1 MQRKSEK
8 TLQFRKTLGNIVKNL
23 RLNKTGLSG
32 NKLANEYDIG
42 NGNISRIQNGEVD
55 CKLIT
60 IWKIAE
66 SLDIKFSELSKLL
79 EDELGDDF
87 KLTDE

>member
-1 MQRKSEK
+1 MQRSSDK
-8 TLQFRKTLGNIVKNL
+8 TLHFRKILGCLIKQL
-23 RLNKTGLSG
+23 RLTRTKLSG

-42 NGNISRIQNGEVD
+42 NGNISRIQNGLVD

-60 IWKIAE
+60 VWKIAE
-66 SLDIKFSELSKLL
+66 ALNIKFSDLAKML

-87 KLTDE
+87 KLVDE

>member
-1 MQRKSEK
+1 MQRYSEK
-8 TLQFRKTLGNIVKNL
+8 TLQFRKKLGCLIKQL
-23 RLNKTGLSG
+23 RLTRTNLSG

-42 NGNISRIQNGEVD
+42 NGNISRIQNGAVD

-66 SLDIKFSELSKLL
+66 ALNIKFSDLAKML
-79 EDELGDDF
+79 EDELGEEF
-87 KLTDE
+87 KLIDE

>member
-8 TLQFRKTLGNIVKNL
+8 TLHFRKTLGKLVKQL
-23 RLNKTGLSG
+23 RLDKTGLSG
-32 NKLANEYDIG
+32 NRLANEYDIG

-66 SLDIKFSELSKLL
+66 ACNVSFSDFAKLL
-79 EDELGDDF
+79 EQELGEDF
-87 KLTDE
+87 KLIDE